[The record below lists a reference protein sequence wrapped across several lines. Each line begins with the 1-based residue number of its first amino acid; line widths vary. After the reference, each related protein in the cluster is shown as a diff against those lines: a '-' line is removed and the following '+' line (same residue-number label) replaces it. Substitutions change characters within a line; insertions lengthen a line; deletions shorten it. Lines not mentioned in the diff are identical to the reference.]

1 MAEATTTKETTHLGK
16 NCFNKG
22 MKRWINWLWIKK
34 TSGNSNLKRFW

>member
-34 TSGNSNLKRFW
+34 TSGNSNL